1 MECVL
6 CIKRRVMVCDD
17 NGKPIKFVLRTECV
31 GDDVKF
37 AEINVSEEDNA
48 IDICGFEDVLEPFDN
63 IITFSI
69 VEKGEYEYTKVRKQA
84 KGEYL
89 EQRKEEYIACY
100 IESVELN
107 GCKVFDI
114 DECRGLLKCRA

>member
-6 CIKRRVMVCDD
+6 CIKRRVMICDD
-17 NGKPIKFVLRTECV
+17 NGKPIKRVLRTECV
-31 GDDVKF
+31 GGEVKT
-37 AEINVSEEDNA
+37 AEINVFEKDNA
-48 IDICGFEDVLEPFDN
+48 IVICGFQDILEPFDN

-69 VEKGEYEYTKVRKQA
+69 VEKGEYEYTKVYKQA

-100 IESVELN
+100 IDSVELN
-107 GCKVFDI
+107 GIKIFDI
-114 DECRGLLKCRA
+114 DDCRGLLKRD